1 MPGKLCTYREA
12 PTLTQTYELKLTTR
26 ADGSLTLPARG
37 YSWPSFEDG
46 NTAALVHGV
55 YSERSIEARTAD
67 VRWAHTRGRA
77 VKEETRDRGLG
88 LVQSS
93 SQSMPI
99 AIDLGKTA
107 HDG

>member
-1 MPGKLCTYREA
+1 MYSKGT
-12 PTLTQTYELKLTTR
+12 TLTQTYELKLTTR

-37 YSWPSFEDG
+37 SSWPPFEDG